1 MNTTTQLQRARLA
14 AKKLANSREF
24 RARVWYLAGASL
36 TPDSPRY
43 SPHNNSHACSP
54 VWRVYS
60 PRMGKFPCQN
70 LGRTESKLPQL
81 CLETIRGYW
90 STLIRRKKILKKM
103 NLLKVSKN
111 WLVGMTDH
119 RLYKQI
125 LENVNETN
133 VCWKFFAIPAKG
145 TCLLKKLI
153 IFAHFSWS
161 KCESLGFNFEHCQ
174 LNERENAALREIVD
188 CSW

>member
-1 MNTTTQLQRARLA
+1 MASHTFERRRLAFPSTFCVFFGMQTQPQLQRARLA

-81 CLETIRGYW
+81 CLLAKETIRGYW

-111 WLVGMTDH
+111 WLVGMTNH
-119 RLYKQI
+119 RLYKKI
-125 LENVNETN
+125 LEMWMRPMCAGSFLQYHQKVP
-133 VCWKFFAIPAKG
+133 VC
-145 TCLLKKLI
+145 
-153 IFAHFSWS
+153 
-161 KCESLGFNFEHCQ
+161 
-174 LNERENAALREIVD
+174 
-188 CSW
+188 

>member
-1 MNTTTQLQRARLA
+1 MTKPQLQRARLA

-60 PRMGKFPCQN
+60 PRLGKFPCQN

-81 CLETIRGYW
+81 CLLAKETIRAYW
-90 STLIRRKKILKKM
+90 STLIRRKKNPEEDEFTESEQELI
-103 NLLKVSKN
+103 S
-111 WLVGMTDH
+111 GHDEPQTIQTDF
-119 RLYKQI
+119 R
-125 LENVNETN
+125 
-133 VCWKFFAIPAKG
+133 
-145 TCLLKKLI
+145 
-153 IFAHFSWS
+153 
-161 KCESLGFNFEHCQ
+161 KCEWDQCVLEVFCSTSKRYLFVKKFNH
-174 LNERENAALREIVD
+174 I
-188 CSW
+188 CSFFME